1 MIGLMLMLRRVLR
14 AFRTA
19 WEDHAFRGL
28 TVTLL
33 ALVASA
39 TLFYVL
45 TEGWSPLDSLYFA
58 VVTGLT
64 IGYGDLAPQTALGK
78 VFTMFYA
85 LLAVGLFVALGATLA
100 KAYMTSRDR
109 ARAKRRDRRSKGD

>member
-1 MIGLMLMLRRVLR
+1 MIGLVLMVRRVLG

-19 WEDHAFRGL
+19 WADHAFRGL
-28 TVTLL
+28 ALTLA

-45 TEGWSPLDSLYFA
+45 VEGWSPLDSAYFS

-64 IGYGDLAPQTALGK
+64 IGYGDLAPQTAIGK
-78 VFTMFYA
+78 VFTMLYA
-85 LLAVGLFVALGATLA
+85 LLAVGLFVGLGATLA
-100 KAYMTSRDR
+100 KAYLDNRTRTR
-109 ARAKRRDRRSKGD
+109 AALRQRRAKDH